1 MTHFNQN
8 AFTDK
13 YITLDGKPLKYRA
26 WEGLVYCDQPVPALI
41 PPPGQ
46 RGFPG
51 EYTPLDS
58 VASLTEYSYQSL
70 NVYISVDAWNVAR
83 MGKKPPILLKNGI
96 GGYMPCLP
104 EPIIQPPQMASETV
118 LNRYRPNPFDIFPRA
133 LSEGYMIVIPGA
145 RGSTTKSVDGKT
157 NIGKAPSA
165 IVDLKAAVRWLRA
178 NKDLLPGDT
187 ECIVSDGTSA
197 GGAFSALLGASGN
210 SPLYTPY
217 LEAIG
222 AADER
227 DDIFAAV
234 CFCPIT
240 DLEHADMA
248 YEWLYNRL
256 ADKFHFTTV
265 QKTLS
270 GELAAEYPSYINAL
284 GLYDENGNPL
294 NADSYNNCI
303 LKLLYDSAKHD
314 GVPADFTLDEHLAG
328 IGRWTPVKNPPA
340 FDNLGINTTD
350 DPMHEKGSLEN
361 LVFGTGTENAC
372 NFTNWSL
379 QKTTGDNTAALSHAM
394 IDRVYLMNCMN
405 FIGEAK
411 STNAPHWYI
420 RHGAADRDTA
430 FMVSSNLAA
439 KLRQHGREPNYR
451 LAWGRPHC
459 GDYDLDEL
467 FGWINQIYTKDTR
480 HD

>member
-1 MTHFNQN
+1 MTRFNPH
-8 AFTDK
+8 AFTEK
-13 YITLDGKPLKYRA
+13 CVALDGKPLKYRA
-26 WEGLVYCDQPVPALI
+26 WEGLVYCGKPVPALI

-46 RGFPG
+46 RGLPG
-51 EYTPLDS
+51 EYTSLDS
-58 VASLTEYSYQSL
+58 ITNLTEYSYQSL
-70 NVYISVDAWNVAR
+70 NVYISEDAWHNSAWHDGAEA
-83 MGKKPPILLKNGI
+83 GKKPPILLKNGI

-104 EPIIQPPQMASETV
+104 EPLIQVPGAAS
-118 LNRYRPNPFDIFPRA
+118 NRYRPNPFDIFPRA
-133 LSEGYMIVIPGA
+133 LSEGYMIVVPGA
-145 RGSTTKSVDGKT
+145 RGSTTKSADGKT

-187 ECIVSDGTSA
+187 ERIVSDGTSA

-210 SPLYTPY
+210 NPLYTPY

-248 YEWLYNRL
+248 YEWLYNTL
-256 ADKFHFTTV
+256 ADQFHFTPA
-265 QKTLS
+265 QKALS
-270 GELAAEYPSYINAL
+270 GELAAHYPSYSNGL
-284 GLYDENGNPL
+284 GLYDESGNPL
-294 NADSYNNCI
+294 NAHTYNNYI
-303 LKLLYDSAKHD
+303 LKLLHDSAKHD
-314 GVPADFTLDEHLAG
+314 GLPAEFSLDEHLAS
-328 IGRWTPVKNPPA
+328 IGRWAPVKNPPA
-340 FDNLGINTTD
+340 FDNLGINATD
-350 DPMHEKGSLEN
+350 DLMHEKGSLEN
-361 LVFGTGTENAC
+361 LVFGTETEDAC
-372 NFTNWSL
+372 NFTDWSL
-379 QKTTGDNTAALSHAM
+379 QKATGDNAAMLSHALVE
-394 IDRVYLMNCMN
+394 RVYLMNCMN

-411 STNAPHWYI
+411 SVNAPHWYI

-430 FMVSSNLAA
+430 FMVSGNLAA

-467 FGWINQIYTKDTR
+467 FGWVTSILNL
-480 HD
+480 